1 MSQQKLFEK
10 SAVASHSRVQSTSAM
25 SKTKKKAEKLID
37 IINSLLMETVL
48 ESSPPDL
55 KPEAYITSQDFL
67 NEVFP
72 WKMEGEKEGE

>member
-1 MSQQKLFEK
+1 AKAFRK
-10 SAVASHSRVQSTSAM
+10 VGRVQSTSAM

-55 KPEAYITSQDFL
+55 KPEAYIT
-67 NEVFP
+67 
-72 WKMEGEKEGE
+72 